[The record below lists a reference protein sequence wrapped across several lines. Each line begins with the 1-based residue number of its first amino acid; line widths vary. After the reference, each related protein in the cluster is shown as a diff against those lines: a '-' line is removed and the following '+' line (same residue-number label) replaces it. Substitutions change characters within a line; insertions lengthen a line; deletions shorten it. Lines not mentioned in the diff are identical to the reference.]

1 VATSR
6 LPKQLTAK
14 QQRFVDEYLV
24 DINATQAAIRAG
36 YSPRTADSMASQL
49 LAHPA
54 VGPAVRAALE
64 ARSQRTKITQDE
76 VIERLAMIARMDP
89 RKLYRPDGTFKA
101 VHELDDETALAVAS
115 VEFTEQGG
123 KKVRFWDK
131 KGALEL
137 LGKHLGMF
145 VERVE
150 HSGKV
155 ESAVTV
161 YLPANGR

>member
-1 VATSR
+1 MATSR
-6 LPKQLTAK
+6 LPKKLTAK

-24 DINATQAAIRAG
+24 DLNATQAAERAG
-36 YSPRTADSMASQL
+36 YSKRNADKIGSQL
-49 LAHPA
+49 LNHQV
-54 VGPAVRAALE
+54 VGPAIRAALD

-76 VIERLAMIARMDP
+76 VVERLAAIARMDP
-89 RKLYRPDGTFKA
+89 RKLFNADGTVKR
-101 VHELDDETALAVAS
+101 VQDLDDETALAVSS
-115 VEFTEQGG
+115 VEFTEAGG
-123 KKVRFWDK
+123 RKVRFWDK